1 MAKHLRMG
9 NYGSGYYAYNPIGG
23 YGQHLGMGNY
33 GSASGAYNPI
43 GGCGDIRLIL
53 RLRIDDLSEN
63 RQREESMSSGVS

>member
-1 MAKHLRMG
+1 MAK
-9 NYGSGYYAYNPIGG
+9 
-23 YGQHLGMGNY
+23 HLGMGNY

>member
-23 YGQHLGMGNY
+23 
-33 GSASGAYNPI
+33 
-43 GGCGDIRLIL
+43 CWDIRLIL

-63 RQREESMSSGVS
+63 RQREESMASGVSQEYFLPTIVPSLSFNS